1 MRERGRRC
9 YSSQMPFCN
18 GRDTTKNTRERHLTR
33 ETMDEL
39 RRADDGRVVIRAK
52 EREMGNDSTGTD
64 ETHINPGSSPALFV
78 RETYQLL
85 LSYHND
91 SYWCASTRKL
101 ESTISNARTKNG
113 HVKYWNAGCSESC
126 MSGVDAG
133 KERKLLPMHTRRDGE
148 R

>member
-1 MRERGRRC
+1 
-9 YSSQMPFCN
+9 MPFCN

-52 EREMGNDSTGTD
+52 EMEMGNDSTGTE

-101 ESTISNARTKNG
+101 ESTISNARTRTVMSSTG
-113 HVKYWNAGCSESC
+113 TPDAVKVACPVW
-126 MSGVDAG
+126 MRG
-133 KERKLLPMHTRRDGE
+133 KSASSYLCIRNCPSPFAMRSPRIS
-148 R
+148 